1 MDPEMVAA
9 LARLFGASEQIAR
22 LGETP
27 VHALVAVF
35 ARVGAVVALLPGFGE
50 RTLPARV
57 KLAAAVLFTLAIWPA
72 ALPLAQ
78 QAVAAAR
85 PGLADGAPIPL
96 LRTLAAE
103 AAVGLM
109 LGIAV
114 RLNIMALQL
123 AGAIAAQATSV
134 SQIAGAQVTPDPM
147 PALGALLVV
156 AGVALA
162 MHLGLHVKAAALL
175 ARSYAV
181 APLGAFPPA
190 ADVGEWGAARA
201 GQAFDLAVSL
211 AAPFVVASFAYNL
224 ALGAINRA
232 MPQLMVAFVGA
243 PAITAGALILLW
255 ICAPALLAHWHGR
268 LDAALADPFGTP

>member
-1 MDPEMVAA
+1 MIAA
-9 LARLFGASEQIAR
+9 FARLFGASEQIAR
-22 LGETP
+22 VGETP
-27 VHALVAVF
+27 IHALVAVF

-50 RTLPARV
+50 RTLSPRV
-57 KLAAAVLFTLAIWPA
+57 KLATALMFTLAIWPA
-72 ALPLAQ
+72 VLPLAQ
-78 QAVAAAR
+78 QAVVAGR

-96 LRTLAAE
+96 LRAIAAE

-114 RLNIMALQL
+114 RLTVMALQL
-123 AGAIAAQATSV
+123 AGAIAAQATSI
-134 SQIAGAQVTPDPM
+134 SQIAGASVTPDPM

-156 AGVALA
+156 AGIALA
-162 MHLGLHVKAAALL
+162 MHMGLHVKAAALL
-175 ARSYAV
+175 ARSYSV
-181 APLGAFPPA
+181 APLGQFPLS
-190 ADVGEWGAARA
+190 ADVAQWASARA
-201 GQAFDLAVSL
+201 GQAFALAVSL

-255 ICAPALLAHWHGR
+255 ICAPDLLAHWHTR
-268 LDAALADPFGTP
+268 LDAALADPFGVP